1 MEKDFN
7 LKLGDKEIFD
17 NYSLEFKD
25 LKLKEFK
32 NYKAVVGEF
41 KINNFKDNL
50 EQSLYP
56 EIRIY
61 DKPNTLTYEASIRT
75 GLLKDYY
82 ITMSNIDRSDYYNI
96 KFQKNLS

>member
-50 EQSLYP
+50 EQSL
-56 EIRIY
+56 
-61 DKPNTLTYEASIRT
+61 
-75 GLLKDYY
+75 
-82 ITMSNIDRSDYYNI
+82 
-96 KFQKNLS
+96 